1 MGTEPV
7 EQYETIVNAEVGRQ
21 SAVNAIVGSQIPA
34 IGLHCTNIMTIV
46 AIVELTRR
54 AIVAKSEY
62 LSHLRRP
69 PILSRNNATDNFT
82 RQIIILVKSPET
94 KFSFL
99 NRTSC
104 AASK

>member
-1 MGTEPV
+1 M
-7 EQYETIVNAEVGRQ
+7 
-21 SAVNAIVGSQIPA
+21 AVNATVGSQIPA
-34 IGLHCTNIMTIV
+34 IGLHCTNIITMV

-54 AIVAKSEY
+54 AMVAKSEY

-82 RQIIILVKSPET
+82 RQIIRLVKIPET
-94 KFSFL
+94 KFNFL
-99 NRTSC
+99 KRRRC

>member
-1 MGTEPV
+1 M
-7 EQYETIVNAEVGRQ
+7 
-21 SAVNAIVGSQIPA
+21 SSQIPA
-34 IGLHCTNIMTIV
+34 IGLHCTNIITIV
-46 AIVELTRR
+46 ATVELTRR

-82 RQIIILVKSPET
+82 RQIMRLVRIPET
-94 KFSFL
+94 KFNFL
-99 NRTSC
+99 NRISC

>member
-1 MGTEPV
+1 M
-7 EQYETIVNAEVGRQ
+7 
-21 SAVNAIVGSQIPA
+21 GSQIPA
-34 IGLHCTNIMTIV
+34 IGLHCTNIITIV

-82 RQIIILVKSPET
+82 RQIMRLVRIPET
-94 KFSFL
+94 KFNFL
-99 NRTSC
+99 NRMSW